1 MKKEKYLFMLVIV
14 FAIVIRFYELGYLP
28 GNGALNQD
36 EAYVG
41 YEAWSLLHY
50 KMDSHG
56 YQNPIYFETWGS
68 GMNAVYIYDY
78 SIYCNIW
85 IN

>member
-1 MKKEKYLFMLVIV
+1 MLIKQMKKEKYLFMLVIV

-50 KMDSHG
+50 KM
-56 YQNPIYFETWGS
+56 
-68 GMNAVYIYDY
+68 
-78 SIYCNIW
+78 
-85 IN
+85 